1 MGKKVTWSKNTV
13 AKSKYNKL
21 SDHGTLEHPA
31 FAEVREA
38 YKNDDLRMDRDW
50 ALDFRLHTASK
61 IAKKRQGDIH
71 WSGVKNFELEQLGLI
86 AQFCTQL
93 KTELDA

>member
-13 AKSKYNKL
+13 AKSKHNKL
-21 SDHGTLEHPA
+21 SDCGTLEHPA
-31 FAEVREA
+31 FTEVREA
-38 YKNDDLRMDRDW
+38 CKNDELRMERDW
-50 ALDFRLHTASK
+50 ALDFRLRLASK
-61 IAKKRQGDIH
+61 IAKKRQGDIY
-71 WSGVKNFELEQLGLI
+71 WSGVKNYELEQLGLI